1 MATTRII
8 VLFNLKPGVDR
19 AAYEAWARSTDL
31 PIVNALGSVERFTVH
46 ATTSLLGSD
55 APPPYQFVEIID
67 VADMALFGEETAS
80 ATMTRVAGEFQQWA
94 DPVFMLTEDIA
105 A

>member
-19 AAYEAWARSTDL
+19 SAYEAWARSTDL
-31 PIVNALGSVERFTVH
+31 PIVNALASVERFTVH
-46 ATTSLLGSD
+46 AVTSLLGSE
-55 APPPYQFVEIID
+55 APAPYQFVEIID
-67 VADMALFGEETAS
+67 VADMALFGEETTS
-80 ATMTRVAGEFQQWA
+80 KTMTRVAGEFQQWA
-94 DPVFMLTEDIA
+94 DPVFMLTDEIA

>member
-31 PIVNALGSVERFTVH
+31 PIVNALASVERFTVH
-46 ATTSLLGSD
+46 AATGLLGSD
-55 APPPYQFVEIID
+55 APPPYDYVEIID
-67 VADMALFGEETAS
+67 VADMAQFGEDTTS
-80 ATMTRVAGEFQQWA
+80 VTMTRVAGEFQQWA
-94 DPVFMLTEDIA
+94 DPVFMLTDAIA